1 MSRIRARDIMTPKV
15 RTVKPD
21 MRVPDLEHWL
31 IDEKLRGA
39 PVVQDGCLVG
49 VVSRSDIVRQLCVER
64 SFDASLSDYHFEMV
78 SGYASAEDS
87 LAAIGRRV
95 GARVEDMHVRDV
107 MIRDPFTIEADTGL
121 REVAEL
127 LIEHHIH
134 RAPVVEKGL
143 LVGVLSALDVVRLV
157 SKGQLVEASG

>member
-1 MSRIRARDIMTPKV
+1 MSRLGARDIMTANV

-21 MRVPDLEHWL
+21 MRVPELEHFL
-31 IDEKLRGA
+31 IEQNLRGA
-39 PVVQDGCLVG
+39 PVVQDGCLIG

-78 SGYASAEDS
+78 SGYSSPEDS

-107 MIRDPFTIEADTGL
+107 MIRDPLTIEADTGL
-121 REVAEL
+121 REVAEF

-143 LVGVLSALDVVRLV
+143 LVGVLSSLDLVRLV
-157 SKGQLVEASG
+157 AEGSLAETSG